1 MSPVLRTALDL
12 LRRPAGWISAT
23 TVALLGLVLLGFP
36 LFGLPGLELGLAVS
50 LACTLLGGWVGA
62 AAADELR
69 KPPRPSVPRVPPP
82 GPGRAAVR
90 AVGAASLLLL
100 GAATIPFL
108 GAVLHA
114 ALGTRCSPWTQA
126 GFYPLL
132 VVPAVLLAA
141 AAGVF
146 CRAAFPRRSA
156 GAGLYALLFL
166 ASVTWT
172 CWPLFRGP
180 QVFVWNFFVGFFPGP
195 LYDEALRLPAALWWF
210 RLETLLWAAL
220 LGGFAA
226 GIFPAPGPSH
236 RRHRSRIVVFL
247 FLVAAGIALL
257 EARAVELGFRATDAS
272 VRAALGG
279 RLETAHAELLYP
291 REKPAEEVERLRR
304 DVEFRL
310 TQLERF
316 LGAPSPLVHLYVFRS
331 AEEKQ
336 RLVGAGGTQFAKP
349 WLQSAFLNDAPFPH
363 PTLKH
368 ELAHLAAAPF
378 GSGPLRVT
386 SRLWLVPVMGV
397 VEGVAVAAD
406 DPPGE
411 LELHAWA
418 AGMRRQALLP
428 ELARLLGPAGFW
440 SSAPARAYTAAGSF
454 ILWLQQSQGTEK
466 LQRLLPHG
474 DFARVYGRGLESLVG
489 EWERM
494 LGALPLNEGA
504 VNRAFARFREPSL
517 FRRPCVREVA
527 GLLASARVASTAD
540 PALALQLFHRCA
552 ELQPEEPDHLLAEAA
567 LLQRLN
573 RNFEAT
579 EVLDRAESVVAGR
592 PTLEAQ
598 VAVARADLAW
608 GAGDPQ
614 GAGAA
619 LEQAR
624 SFHPGLDLERQVAVK
639 QAALADARISKAVHA
654 SFDARSDELRLWAL
668 ERARQAVPDSPVVN
682 YLLGRR
688 LLMLG
693 HPAEAAEALHRALAQ
708 TLPDAVAREAWRLL
722 VAAHYQAGDCAA
734 VHGDRG
740 RLPDLGAA
748 LRAEVT
754 EWQARCDFEGQVF
767 NGPLVPRAAF
777 R

>member
-1 MSPVLRTALDL
+1 MPPVVRTALDL
-12 LRRPAGWISAT
+12 LRRPAGWISAIA
-23 TVALLGLVLLGFP
+23 VALFGLVLLAFP

-50 LACTLLGGWVGA
+50 VACSLLGGWVGA

-82 GPGRAAVR
+82 GPARAAAR
-90 AVGAASLLLL
+90 AVGAATWVLV

-114 ALGTRCSPWTQA
+114 ALATRCSPWTQA

-132 VVPAVLLAA
+132 VIPAAFLATS
-141 AAGVF
+141 AGVF
-146 CRAAFPRRSA
+146 SRAVFPRRYA
-156 GAGLYALLFL
+156 GAGLYALLLL
-166 ASVTWT
+166 ASVAWT
-172 CWPLFRGP
+172 CWPLLRGP
-180 QVFVWNFFVGFFPGP
+180 QVFVWNFFAGFFPGP
-195 LYDEALRLPAALWWF
+195 LYDEALRLPPALWWF
-210 RLETLLWAAL
+210 RLETLLWAVL

-226 GIFPAPGPSH
+226 GVFPAPGPSH
-236 RRHRSRIVVFL
+236 RRHKSRMVIFL
-247 FLVAAGIALL
+247 FFVAAAIALM

-279 RLETAHAELLYP
+279 RLETAHAELLFP
-291 REKPAEEVERLRR
+291 REKPPEEVERLRR

-310 TQLERF
+310 AQLDRF
-316 LGAPSPLVHLYVFRS
+316 FGAPSPSVHVYLFRS

-349 WLQSAFLNDAPFPH
+349 WLRSVFLNDAPFPH

-378 GSGPLRVT
+378 GSGPFRVT

-428 ELARLLGPAGFW
+428 ELAQLLGPAGFW

-474 DFARVYGRGLESLVG
+474 EFARVYGRSLESLVA

-494 LGALPLNEGA
+494 LDGLPLDEGA
-504 VNRAFARFREPSL
+504 VNRAFARFREASL

-527 GLLASARVASTAD
+527 GLLASARSVSTSD
-540 PALALQLFHRCA
+540 PALALQRLHRCA
-552 ELQPEEPDHLLAEAA
+552 ELQPEEADHLLAEAA
-567 LLQRLN
+567 LLQSLN
-573 RNFEAT
+573 RSTQAT
-579 EVLDRAESVVAGR
+579 EALDRAESIVAGH

-608 GAGDPQ
+608 GAGETQ
-614 GAGAA
+614 AAGAA

-624 SFHPGLDLERQVAVK
+624 SLHPGLDMERQVEVK
-639 QAALADARISKAVHA
+639 QAALADTRISAAVHTY
-654 SFDARSDELRLWAL
+654 FDARSDELRLWAL

-688 LLMLG
+688 LRTLG
-693 HPAEAAEALHRALAQ
+693 HPAQAAEALQRALAQ
-708 TLPDAVAREAWRLL
+708 SLPDAVAREAWRLL
-722 VAAHYQAGDCAA
+722 AAAHYQAGDCAA
-734 VHGDRG
+734 VRSDLG
-740 RLPDLGAA
+740 RMPDLGAA

-754 EWQARCDFEGQVF
+754 EWQGRCDFEGRVF
-767 NGPLVPRAAF
+767 KGPLVPRASF

>member
-1 MSPVLRTALDL
+1 MPLVVRTALEL

-23 TVALLGLVLLGFP
+23 ALALLGLLLLTFP

-50 LACTLLGGWVGA
+50 VTCTLLGGWVGA
-62 AAADELR
+62 AAADALR
-69 KPPRPSVPRVPPP
+69 KPPRPSVPRIPSP
-82 GPGRAAVR
+82 GPARAAVW
-90 AVGAASLLLL
+90 AVGAATLLLL

-108 GAVLHA
+108 AAVLHA
-114 ALGTRCSPWTQA
+114 SLATRCSPWTQA

-132 VVPAVLLAA
+132 VIPAAVLASS
-141 AAGVF
+141 AGVF
-146 CRAAFPRRSA
+146 CRAAFPRHW
-156 GAGLYALLFL
+156 GGTGLYALLLL
-166 ASVTWT
+166 ASVAWT
-172 CWPLFRGP
+172 CWPLLRGP
-180 QVFVWNFFVGFFPGP
+180 QVFVWNFFAGFFPGP
-195 LYDEALRLPAALWWF
+195 LYDEALRVPAALWWF
-210 RLETLLWAAL
+210 RVETLLWAAL

-236 RRHRSRIVVFL
+236 RRHKSRIVVFL
-247 FLVAAGIALL
+247 FFVAAGIALI
-257 EARAVELGFRATDAS
+257 EARAVELGFRGTDTS

-279 RLETAHAELLYP
+279 RLETPHAELLFP
-291 REKPAEEVERLRR
+291 REKPPEEVERFRR

-310 TQLERF
+310 AQLERF
-316 LGAPSPLVHLYVFRS
+316 FGAPSPLVHVYLFRS

-349 WLQSAFLNDAPFPH
+349 WLRSAFLNDAPFPH

-378 GSGPLRVT
+378 GSGPFRVT

-428 ELARLLGPAGFW
+428 DLAGLLGPAGFW

-474 DFARVYGRGLESLVG
+474 DFARVYGRGLPSLVA

-494 LGALPLNEGA
+494 LDGLPLNEGA

-527 GLLASARVASTAD
+527 GLLASARSASTTD
-540 PALALQLFHRCA
+540 PALALRLLHRCA
-552 ELQPEEPDHLLAEAA
+552 ELQPEEPDHLLAEAT

-573 RNFEAT
+573 RGGEAT
-579 EVLDRAESVVAGR
+579 EALDRAESVVGGH

-598 VAVARADLAW
+598 VALARADLAW
-608 GAGDPQ
+608 GAGDTQ
-614 GAGAA
+614 AAGTA

-624 SFHPGLDLERQVAVK
+624 SFHPGLDMEREVEVK
-639 QAALADARISKAVHA
+639 RAALADSRISAAVH
-654 SFDARSDELRLWAL
+654 SYFDAPSDELRLWAL
-668 ERARQAVPDSPVVN
+668 ERARQTVPDSAVVN

-693 HPAEAAEALHRALAQ
+693 HPAQAAEALQRALAQ
-708 TLPDAVAREAWRLL
+708 SLPDAVAREAWRLL
-722 VAAHYQAGDCAA
+722 VAAHYQTGDCAA
-734 VHGDRG
+734 VHTDLG

-754 EWQARCDFEGQVF
+754 EWQARCDFEGRVF